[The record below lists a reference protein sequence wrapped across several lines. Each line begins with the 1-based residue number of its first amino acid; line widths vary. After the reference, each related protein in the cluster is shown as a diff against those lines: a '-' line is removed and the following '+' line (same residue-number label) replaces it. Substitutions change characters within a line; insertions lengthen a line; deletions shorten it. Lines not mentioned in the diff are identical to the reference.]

1 MLTLY
6 MNFFFVVNAMPEN
19 DTLTL
24 VSIVVTV
31 VSIFVTIWTSGGRR
45 GGAQLCSG
53 QPEQKQTSTG
63 SGSKAAPFF

>member
-31 VSIFVTIWTSGGRR
+31 VSIFVTIWTSGGKKGWGTAVQRPA
-45 GGAQLCSG
+45 GA
-53 QPEQKQTSTG
+53 
-63 SGSKAAPFF
+63 KANLNRERL